1 MLMIMHVELSPW
13 SVLAAVPYVWEAVRN
28 PMAQSTAFRIKRQL
42 QTYSRTHTART
53 CAGALLIAIALCL
66 MAPAS
71 YAQQRQRSG
80 TRQQGIKQ
88 SPTSIPLVAGSFD
101 GTLASVDR
109 KHIRLTMAEEQY
121 VEFVRTR
128 KTKFLLNDKEVD
140 AKLLQ
145 VGDKVTVEATKEANG
160 DLVALQIINGGKK
173 PAAAAAASTTPAKT
187 DQP

>member
-28 PMAQSTAFRIKRQL
+28 PMAQSAAFRVKRQL
-42 QTYSRTHTART
+42 QTYQSKPHGAHVRRSIADRDRALPGGTGQSRAAAAALRYTP
-53 CAGALLIAIALCL
+53 AGCEAKPHLNPI
-66 MAPAS
+66 S
-71 YAQQRQRSG
+71 RRQLRWNVG
-80 TRQQGIKQ
+80 EC
-88 SPTSIPLVAGSFD
+88 
-101 GTLASVDR
+101 DR

-145 VGDKVTVEATKEANG
+145 PGDKVTVEATKEANG

-173 PAAAAAASTTPAKT
+173 PAAAAATSTTPAKT